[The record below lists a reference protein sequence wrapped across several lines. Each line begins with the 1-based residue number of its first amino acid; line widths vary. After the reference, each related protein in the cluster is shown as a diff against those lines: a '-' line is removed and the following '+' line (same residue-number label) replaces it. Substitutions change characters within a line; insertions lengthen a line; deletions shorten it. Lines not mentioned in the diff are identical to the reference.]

1 MKTHFIA
8 SGFEL
13 TGELEKY
20 AQHKLV
26 EIGRRVPRS
35 IRAEVNCTIHF
46 DQKQKKDDK
55 FSTCTVVIVLPDT
68 ELHARETTL
77 HMYAALDIA
86 TVNINQQLRDYA
98 VRTRARGLRGRLRR
112 RSETDE

>member
-13 TGELEKY
+13 TTELERY
-20 AQHKLV
+20 AQHKLI

-35 IRAEVNCTIHF
+35 VRAGVSCTIHF
-46 DQKQKKDDK
+46 DQKHKKEDK
-55 FSTCTVVIVLPDT
+55 ISTCTVVLVLPDT
-68 ELHARETTL
+68 ELHTRETTS

-86 TVNINQQLRDYA
+86 VVNINQQLRDYA
-98 VRTRARGLRGRLRR
+98 ARNRVGGLRGHLHRR
-112 RSETDE
+112 PKTEE